1 MAKKAKTDKGLMASV
16 RKLTRD
22 LMDLNK
28 TSKELIDDATG
39 SDTTLRDDQLDSFDN
54 EIDSIISADFKK
66 LTSTESGDLG
76 SFLIDILKSDSNLD
90 ASGGKITSI
99 EDLFESDAAGLFQ
112 QFQVSHQNELMTMQ
126 DIEMITGEFNEL
138 NEAVYVTRDS
148 IFNSDDHSPTISR
161 EILFKGKSDSKDLE
175 TSRGVVEGIEEEY
188 KLHTKLKDHI
198 GPNTLKFG
206 KYYVYVAPY
215 DYIFERYSS
224 KRNDANQFPVTESFT
239 ATLESV
245 NEEFINKVLE
255 SGTSIDPKGKV
266 TDAER
271 KKALSYVN
279 EMLSGIRIDN
289 ENNTIPV
296 LENAHEV
303 GAYFDHKQKQKK
315 KENAVDNTSTDG
327 VVDTSKK
334 KDKKLD
340 TDFSNINGVYMK
352 LIDPRKVIPVRIWD
366 TTIGYYYIHERVA
379 AKTRNLF
386 SSNFR
391 IDLLKET
398 TKKEQDFVRLLTE
411 RVVQSF
417 NKPFLENNIQFKDSI
432 ATALQQCDIY
442 NKDLQFQFIPKDHMV
457 EFKVNENVDGEGTSM
472 LQGSLFYAKLYLTLL
487 KFNMITILSKSND
500 QRLYYMAN
508 SGIDKDVASGIQRVS
523 RELKA
528 RQINHS
534 DLFNYNTMLSKVG
547 MGKDAFIPTGKG
559 DIKALSFD
567 TLAGQQVELY
577 SELMNVL
584 RTGAINNTGVPSVIM
599 DYINQADYSRSIVMG
614 NLRHLVRCISNQ
626 LSFNEST
633 TELYRKILV
642 FGKYMDIEDA
652 DTMSFVL
659 SKPRA
664 ADGVNFVELLNNT
677 NALSDFVANTLYG
690 ENSEMTDEDNIS
702 KDLTIKKVV
711 REFTQMIDWV
721 KFDAIKEASSI
732 EAKAIISKKKE
743 KEETQTA

>member
-1 MAKKAKTDKGLMASV
+1 MAKKTKPNKGLMASIK
-16 RKLTRD
+16 RLTKD
-22 LMDLNK
+22 LVELNK

-39 SDTTLRDDQLDSFDN
+39 SDTTMRDDQLDAFDN

-66 LTSTESGDLG
+66 LTSTETGDLG
-76 SFLIDILKSDSNLD
+76 SFLIDILKADSSSEF
-90 ASGGKITSI
+90 SGNKINSI
-99 EDLFESDAAGLFQ
+99 EDLFESDTAGLFQ
-112 QFQVSHQNELMTMQ
+112 QFQVTHQNELMVMQ

-148 IFNSDDHSPTISR
+148 VFNSDDHSPTISR
-161 EILFKGKSDSKDLE
+161 EIVFKGKSDAKELE
-175 TSRGVVEGIEEEY
+175 TMRGTVEALEEEY
-188 KLHTKLKDHI
+188 NLHPKLKDHI

-215 DYIFERYSS
+215 EYIFDRYSKKKDES
-224 KRNDANQFPVTESFT
+224 NQKMPVTESFT
-239 ATLESV
+239 VTLESV
-245 NEEFINKVLE
+245 DSEFIDKVLE
-255 SGTSIDPKGKV
+255 NGSPVDLKSKV
-266 TDAER
+266 TEAER
-271 KKALSYVN
+271 KKAVAYVN
-279 EMLSGIRIDN
+279 DIISGIRVDN
-289 ENNTIPV
+289 DNNTIPV
-296 LENAHEV
+296 LENANEV
-303 GAYFDHKQKQKK
+303 GEFMKYKK
-315 KENAVDNTSTDG
+315 KASEVKNTSIDG
-327 VVDTSKK
+327 VVDTSERKT
-334 KDKKLD
+334 KLD
-340 TDFSNINGVYMK
+340 SDFSNVNGVYMK
-352 LIDPRKVIPVRIWD
+352 LIDPRKIIPVRIWD
-366 TTIGYYYIHERVA
+366 KTIGYYYIHERAA
-379 AKTRNLF
+379 AKARNLF

-391 IDLLKET
+391 IDLLKENN
-398 TKKEQDFVRLLTE
+398 KKEQDFVRLLTE

-417 NKPFLENNIQFKDSI
+417 NKPFLESNVQFKDSI

-457 EFKVNENVDGEGTSM
+457 EFKVNENVEGEGTSM
-472 LQGSLFYAKLYLTLL
+472 LQGSLFYAKLYLILL
-487 KFNMITILSKSND
+487 KFNMITIVSKSND

-534 DLFNYNTMLSKVG
+534 DLYSYNAMLSKVG

-577 SELMNVL
+577 SEFMNVL

-626 LSFNEST
+626 LSFNKST
-633 TELYRKILV
+633 TELYRKMLV
-642 FGKYMDIEDA
+642 FGKSMSKEDA

-677 NALSDFVANTLYG
+677 NALSVFIANTLYG
-690 ENSEMTDEDNIS
+690 ENSEMSEEDNIS
-702 KDLTIKKVV
+702 KDLTIKKAV
-711 REFTQMIDWV
+711 REFTQMLDWV
-721 KFDAIKEASSI
+721 KFDAMKEESAI
-732 EAKAIISKKKE
+732 EAKTILQKKKE